1 MPSGSWQRIIGYSAS
16 SDEAE
21 LRTGGSCVV
30 LSDDFKAVKASFTE
44 NMMCLTCARGYI
56 KKLLNNAKVVRFLN
70 ANFSDIISG
79 FEGIVAAEAL

>member
-1 MPSGSWQRIIGYSAS
+1 M
-16 SDEAE
+16 SDV
-21 LRTGGSCVV
+21 CP
-30 LSDDFKAVKASFTE
+30 
-44 NMMCLTCARGYI
+44 CGYI